1 MRQRATRGGTVDGTR
16 RESLPELG
24 RLIGVSDMALS
35 KFIRSHG
42 LEFDYHGHR
51 VIMDPPARRNTRGGF
66 FMEPLEKV
74 VAPKPVDFMEQVR
87 RARRN
92 YNEQGV
98 SHRGLL
104 KRKQAY

>member
-1 MRQRATRGGTVDGTR
+1 MRQRASRGGTVDGIR

-51 VIMDPPARRNTRGGF
+51 VIMDPPARCNTRGGF
-66 FMEPLEKV
+66 YIEPLEPV
-74 VAPKPVDFMEQVR
+74 RARKPTDPLKDVIN
-87 RARRN
+87 ARRN
-92 YNEQGV
+92 YNERGE
-98 SHRGLL
+98 SRRGLL
-104 KRKQAY
+104 MRKMA